1 MGRDRAQGGKGEESE
16 EALGSED
23 CEGHWNMKM
32 ASRQEVEMVRTT
44 KIVRTRWNSQQVK
57 MTKVKM
63 LWRKKRESRCEGNQQ
78 CEESRE
84 DMVGSQTTLS
94 LSGSGNT

>member
-32 ASRQEVEMVRTT
+32 VSRQEVEMVRTT
-44 KIVRTRWNSQQVK
+44 KIVEQPASVDGK
-57 MTKVKM
+57 SEDAVEKEE
-63 LWRKKRESRCEGNQQ
+63 ESRCEGNQQ

-84 DMVGSQTTLS
+84 RVQ
-94 LSGSGNT
+94 